1 VSPSEEELARGGPP
15 AEHLREELKKQF
27 GEVPP
32 ESPSEP
38 DEHDEHE
45 HEDDEHD
52 HKE

>member
-38 DEHDEHE
+38 GE
-45 HEDDEHD
+45 HEDDEHVHEHD
-52 HKE
+52 HDE